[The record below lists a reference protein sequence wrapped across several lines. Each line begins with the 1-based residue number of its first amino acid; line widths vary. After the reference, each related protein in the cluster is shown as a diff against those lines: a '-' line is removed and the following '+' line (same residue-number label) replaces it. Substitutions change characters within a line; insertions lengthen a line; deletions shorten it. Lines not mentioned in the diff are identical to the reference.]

1 MAFPAVLRSLAHRQ
15 NGHHIGDMSLASVV
29 RKAIRANPASMRAL
43 AREAGI
49 SHALLL
55 RILTNER
62 AVTRD
67 VAERLAAA
75 LDRWGSDCTQAAD
88 SIRNATERERGK

>member
-1 MAFPAVLRSLAHRQ
+1 MALA
-15 NGHHIGDMSLASVV
+15 AAV

-43 AREAGI
+43 ARGAGI

-55 RILTNER
+55 RILTSER

-75 LDRWGSDCTQAAD
+75 LDRWGSDCTQAAE
-88 SIRNATERERGK
+88 SIRNAIERGRDK